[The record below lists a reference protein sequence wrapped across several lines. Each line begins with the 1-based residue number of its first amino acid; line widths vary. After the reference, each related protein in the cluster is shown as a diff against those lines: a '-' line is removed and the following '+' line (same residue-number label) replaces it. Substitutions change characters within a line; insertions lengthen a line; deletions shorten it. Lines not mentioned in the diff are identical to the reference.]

1 MSQLFQ
7 QLNQQPQSLGAY
19 PQTNSYMSLLQQQF
33 QNCKMMSN
41 PIEYINNLPEMKN
54 LLGLINQNGGNAKQF
69 FYKLAER
76 KGVNPDTILSM
87 FK

>member
-19 PQTNSYMSLLQQQF
+19 PQINSQISLLQQQF
-33 QNCKMMSN
+33 QKCKMMSN

-54 LLGLINQNGGNAKQF
+54 ILGLINQNGGNAKQF
-69 FYKLAER
+69 FYKLAEQR
-76 KGVNPDTILSM
+76 GVNPDTILSM

>member
-1 MSQLFQ
+1 
-7 QLNQQPQSLGAY
+7 
-19 PQTNSYMSLLQQQF
+19 
-33 QNCKMMSN
+33 MMSN

-54 LLGLINQNGGNAKQF
+54 ILGLINQNGGNAKQF
-69 FYKLAER
+69 FYKLAEQ